1 MIQFVPKKGRWL
13 CDAATALRAV
23 SGAAL
28 IGLFATY
35 ASVAQDQA
43 PPPATNAED
52 NQEVGASE
60 PIVNRLTQAAVSLG
74 ALTCAAKVQQVTSY
88 LGATASTQASIRRP
102 VNPPDR
108 NSLSLVM
115 ATQTDGVM
123 AVAMADFYPTQGGCK
138 ASYNLTVN
146 LPMACADLRD
156 TGFASLG
163 ARNVLAPN
171 ITVLGGATSMRVV
184 LMDAFDGCTVVK
196 TETLE

>member
-1 MIQFVPKKGRWL
+1 MIYSVFRKTRWL
-13 CDAATALRAV
+13 RTAATTA

-28 IGLFATY
+28 VWLLATC
-35 ASVAQDQA
+35 ASVAQEQA
-43 PPPATNAED
+43 PAPATNDEA
-52 NQEVGASE
+52 QESRSSE

-74 ALTCAAKVQQVTSY
+74 ALTCAAKVQQVTSF
-88 LGATASTQASIRRP
+88 LGATATTQASIRRP

-115 ATQTDGVM
+115 TTQTDGVM

-146 LPMACADLRD
+146 LPTACSDLRD
-156 TGFASLG
+156 TSFASLG

-184 LMDAFDGCTVVK
+184 LMDALDGCTVVK
-196 TETLE
+196 TETME